1 MPIPTNP
8 PISNCRYGKAPHAA
22 RTYPIGYRKLSD
34 LSNGNAQTIIYELVC
49 ESSGFPVLLNA
60 VDVTPDMVELA
71 IAVMAKA
78 STCKT
83 SPANVLQLLNMLRT
97 SNFLSHHVTSC
108 VTRMLSS
115 PSSSNVSCIRD
126 LLRLFWQLVVRMTS
140 GSHMMLRPSFAA
152 VECVVASL
160 RERSLASPATQPKEE
175 NKNIEAIWTEMNR
188 IKTEMSN
195 RDVAVR
201 LSVDEMPADY
211 VNPPESF
218 RSLSICPTLA
228 DLHFR
233 GEVFLRV
240 NKVRGAYQDLD
251 HYLDVQFR
259 LLREDFMSPL
269 RDGIRE
275 YTEAEGAV
283 TRYNDILVY
292 RNVHVVEPVCSNG
305 FVALRVQFDVSQLKR
320 VDWAHTKRLIYGSM
334 ICLSKDGFQTV
345 SFATVHER
353 DAKVLA
359 TRGEV
364 LLRFENIHGLPDT
377 SREETYVMVETTA
390 YYEAYRHILQGLQ
403 SIQEN
408 EESEEPELPFQNYVV
423 YGEVEMKPPS
433 YLDGKEQTTY
443 DLSCLMKDT
452 TLENKEE
459 VRRRW
464 LIASRGR
471 DKRGSESPL
480 SLSPGEEEEEDTNA
494 SEEELDCSG
503 AQNATSVPV
512 LQLEQWPPKEMLG
525 LDESQL
531 RAVQAALTREFAVI
545 QGPPGTGKTYI
556 GLKVVQTL
564 LRNQHVWNAA
574 GDDDLTNSPPILVV
588 CLTNH
593 ALDQFLEG
601 IHAFQSGIVRVGGR
615 SQSELIRSF
624 SLENKRPLAH
634 RDTRLPRGISEI
646 RSEAYREMENVERL
660 IVEATCRLTATYSH
674 LIRIEAV
681 SSYMHDKHFTQ
692 LRKGQLMAKWLE
704 LDVYQMQAQAKQDD
718 TKLLHTATT
727 QEEGIEIE
735 DEAVRLEQQRR
746 PDDEKRDQNRH
757 NAEEFRRKTNERIEK
772 DLLYSSHD
780 NGWQKQKAKKKQ
792 KKVFQRNMRLTD
804 EMSEEHLRKIVDIWK
819 LPLQQRWRL
828 YRHWIG
834 EYRRGLRKTM
844 SDNAI
849 QYQMAADRLK
859 EVHGQIDLLIM
870 RQATVLGMTTT
881 GAARNRTLLQ
891 ELRPKIIVVEE
902 AAEVLE
908 SHIVTAINGSCKHL
922 ILIGDHQQLRPNP
935 NVYRL
940 ARRYNLNISLF
951 ERMVNNGVP
960 CETLEYQHRMRPEIS
975 VLLRHIYPN
984 LRDDPC
990 VRDRGQV
997 KGVSRNMFFLQHSHK
1012 EQHDN
1017 EGMSHRNEHE
1027 AAFVAALCRYLLL
1040 QGHLAEKI
1048 TVLTAYTGQLFE
1060 LRKRMPKN
1068 DFDGVRVCVV
1078 DNYQGEEN
1086 DIILLSLVRSN
1097 DDGKMGFLAEDNRVC
1112 VALSRARVGFY
1123 VVGNFEMFAL
1133 KSKLWK
1139 KIVES
1144 LNSAGAIGEELGLYC
1159 QNHPDEE
1166 RLNVSTAAGFTGAPD
1181 GGCLRW
1187 CEARLLCGHVCAQHC
1202 HPYDVNHE
1210 QYKCLKP
1217 CTKVL
1222 CNRGHVCP
1230 GICYE
1235 TCGECVVLLD
1245 KVIPSCGHTQKVP
1258 CHQDPARCRCLFPC
1272 EHVLSCGHTCAEVC
1286 DDPHTT
1292 SCVQEVRRQFPCGHT
1307 VKVPCYNRTKC
1318 PQPCEATLSCGHPCS
1333 GTCFSC
1339 HRGRLHTPCSRRCG
1353 RTLVCGHSCRDVCSA
1368 TCPPCWQN
1376 CQNRCIHSVCKKPCG
1391 EPCQP
1396 CVEPC
1401 SWRCPHYRCSKLCHE
1416 QCDRPR
1422 CPHGCKKRL
1431 KCGHECFGMCGE
1443 PCPDTC
1449 GVCNRDQ
1456 VRMTYHLQG

>member
-1 MPIPTNP
+1 M
-8 PISNCRYGKAPHAA
+8 
-22 RTYPIGYRKLSD
+22 
-34 LSNGNAQTIIYELVC
+34 
-49 ESSGFPVLLNA
+49 LLNA
-60 VDVTPDMVELA
+60 VDVRPDMVELA

-78 STCKT
+78 CTCKT

-115 PSSSNVSCIRD
+115 PSSYNVSCIRD
-126 LLRLFWQLVVRMTS
+126 LLTLFWQLVVRMPS

-175 NKNIEAIWTEMNR
+175 NNNIEAIWTEMNR

-283 TRYNDILVY
+283 RGFNDIRVY

-305 FVALRVQFDVSQLKR
+305 FVALRIQFDVSRLRK
-320 VDWAHTKRLIYGSM
+320 VDWAHSKRLIYGSM
-334 ICLSKDGFQTV
+334 VCLSKNGFQTV

-353 DAKVLA
+353 DAKGLA
-359 TRGEV
+359 LGEV
-364 LLRFENIHGLPDT
+364 FLRFENIRGLPDT

-390 YYEAYRHILQGLQ
+390 YFEAYRHILQGLQ
-403 SIQEN
+403 SIQEK
-408 EESEEPELPFQNYVV
+408 EELDEPDLPFQNYVV

-452 TLENKEE
+452 KSENKGEAKL
-459 VRRRW
+459 RR
-464 LIASRGR
+464 LGASRGR
-471 DKRGSESPL
+471 DREAAAAAAA
-480 SLSPGEEEEEDTNA
+480 DTNA

-503 AQNATSVPV
+503 GQNATSVPV
-512 LQLEQWPPKEMLG
+512 LQLEQWPPKETLG

-531 RAVQAALTREFAVI
+531 RAVQAALTREFTVI

-601 IHAFQSGIVRVGGR
+601 IHAFQKSGIVRVGGR

-624 SLENKRPLAH
+624 SLENKRQLTH
-634 RDTRLPRGISEI
+634 GDSRLPRVIFEI
-646 RSEAYREMENVERL
+646 RSEAYRDMENFEHS
-660 IVEATCRLTATYSH
+660 IVDVSCHLAATFSH

-681 SSYMHDKHFTQ
+681 SSYMPDRHFTQ
-692 LRKGQLMAKWLE
+692 LRKGQLIAKWLE
-704 LDVYQMQAQAKQDD
+704 LDVNHMQAQAKQEE
-718 TKLLHTATT
+718 TKLFHPAAA
-727 QEEGIEIE
+727 QEEGIKVD
-735 DEAVRLEQQRR
+735 DEAMRLEQQRR
-746 PDDEKRDQNRH
+746 PDDEKRNKNRQ
-757 NAEEFRRKTNERIEK
+757 NAEEFRRKTKDRVEK
-772 DLLYSSHD
+772 ELFYWAHD
-780 NGWQKQKAKKKQ
+780 NGWQKQHANKI
-792 KKVFQRNMRLTD
+792 FQRNMRLTD
-804 EMSEEHLRKIVDIWK
+804 EMSEEDARKIVNIWE

-834 EYRRGLRKTM
+834 EYRRDLRKTM
-844 SDNAI
+844 SDNTI

-908 SHIVTAINGSCKHL
+908 SHIVTAINGSCEHL

-984 LRDDPC
+984 LRDDAC

-1012 EQHDN
+1012 EQHDDD
-1017 EGMSHRNEHE
+1017 GMSHRNEHE

-1040 QGHLAEKI
+1040 QGHLAENI
-1048 TVLTAYTGQLFE
+1048 TVLTAYTAQLFE
-1060 LRKRMPKN
+1060 LRKRMPKK
-1068 DFDGVRVCVV
+1068 DFDGVPVCVV

-1086 DIILLSLVRSN
+1086 DIVLLSLVRSN
-1097 DDGKMGFLAEDNRVC
+1097 DDGKIGFLAEDNRVC

-1144 LNSAGAIGEELGLYC
+1144 LNSGGAIGEELGLYC

-1210 QYKCLKP
+1210 QYECLKP

-1222 CNRGHVCP
+1222 CDRGHVCP
-1230 GICYE
+1230 RICYE

-1245 KVIPSCGHTQKVP
+1245 KVIPSCGHTKKVP
-1258 CHQDPARCRCLFPC
+1258 CHKDPATFRCLVPC
-1272 EHVLSCGHTCAEVC
+1272 EHVLSCEHTCAEVC
-1286 DDPHTT
+1286 GDPHTT

-1307 VKVPCYNRTKC
+1307 VTVSCHNRTEC
-1318 PQPCEATLSCGHPCS
+1318 PQPCGATLSCGHPCS

-1339 HRGRLHTPCSRRCG
+1339 HRGRQHTPCSHRCG

-1368 TCPPCWQN
+1368 TCPPCGQN
-1376 CQNRCIHSVCKKPCG
+1376 CQNRCIHSVCMQPCG

-1401 SWRCPHYRCSKLCHE
+1401 SWHCPHYSCSKLCHE

-1431 KCGHECFGMCGE
+1431 KCGHECIGMCGE

-1456 VRMTYHLQG
+1456 VRMVAVSFLYI